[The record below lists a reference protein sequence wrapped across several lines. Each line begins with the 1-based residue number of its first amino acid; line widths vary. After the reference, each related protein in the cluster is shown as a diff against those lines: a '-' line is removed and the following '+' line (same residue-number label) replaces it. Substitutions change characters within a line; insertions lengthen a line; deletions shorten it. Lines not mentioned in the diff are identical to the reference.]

1 MAERKCW
8 TVATGRTDIFRKASR
23 DAAKYMA
30 EQRGFVGVHIVPDG
44 TGRQLFLYDS
54 ENHAKIA
61 RNMAESKGIVCGN
74 NICECYVDERYLA
87 KEDEE

>member
-23 DAAKYMA
+23 DAVKYLVK
-30 EQRGFVGVHIVPDG
+30 QQGFVGVHIVPD
-44 TGRQLFLYDS
+44 GRQLFLYDS

-61 RNMAESKGIVCGN
+61 RNMAESKGIVCGK
-74 NICECYVDERYLA
+74 NICECYVDEKYLA
-87 KEDEE
+87 KEGE